1 LRDWPIIPIFAFLH
15 AGMQYYPVPDSLSP
29 LIESIWSFESPEQL
43 PEHEQALVIPTGK
56 CVLLWNYQSTYEH
69 VVDDTVFHHPLYD
82 LHLVGPHNKN
92 IVLRGSVPVSSIG
105 ITFRPYGYYAI
116 AGAAM
121 PTLVNRVASISRLKR
136 DGSMVLDSCTGLP
149 ADSIGSLLQ
158 LLAERIQFAADGR
171 VISAVDAIDQHKGN
185 IRIREVF
192 ENIPGSQRHLN
203 KLFKQQV
210 GLTPKE
216 YASIVRLQA
225 MYNLYIRDHQR
236 ENKDHQYDLY
246 YDESHFLQNFR
257 KVFAQRPRQ
266 FMRAPNQLG
275 NAFNK

>member
-1 LRDWPIIPIFAFLH
+1 MELPKYLRACRGRHGLSSSAVRPASGGPSQQKYCAPRFCPGQLH
-15 AGMQYYPVPDSLSP
+15 RHHL
-29 LIESIWSFESPEQL
+29 
-43 PEHEQALVIPTGK
+43 QALW
-56 CVLLWNYQSTYEH
+56 LLCHRRCCHAHISQQ
-69 VVDDTVFHHPLYD
+69 
-82 LHLVGPHNKN
+82 
-92 IVLRGSVPVSSIG
+92 GSVHLP
-105 ITFRPYGYYAI
+105 PE
-116 AGAAM
+116 AG
-121 PTLVNRVASISRLKR
+121 RQH
-136 DGSMVLDSCTGLP
+136 GTGLLHWLP

-225 MYNLYIRDHQR
+225 MYNLYIRDHQW
-236 ENKDHQYDLY
+236 ENKDHLYDLY